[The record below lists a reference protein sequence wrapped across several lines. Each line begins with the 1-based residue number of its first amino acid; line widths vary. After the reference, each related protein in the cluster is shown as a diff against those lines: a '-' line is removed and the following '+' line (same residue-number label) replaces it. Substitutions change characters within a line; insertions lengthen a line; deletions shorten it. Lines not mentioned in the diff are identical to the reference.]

1 MTGNG
6 NTYAK
11 GLDGEI
17 HAISTL
23 ARVFPGWDWSLT
35 APTDP
40 FDILGHGPDDRA
52 IAIEVKA
59 VRFAPDAKM
68 AMHRRQI
75 RRKKDW
81 ARDHDYAPVMLAVD
95 PDTGQMLAREGVKC
109 FPIDKMT
116 SIEKVIEC
124 EKDAEDA

>member
-1 MTGNG
+1 MMNG
-6 NTYAK
+6 NTYTK

-17 HAISTL
+17 LAINTL
-23 ARVFPGWDWSLT
+23 ARAFPDWDWSLT
-35 APTDP
+35 APTAP

-52 IAIEVKA
+52 IAIEVKI
-59 VRFAPDAKM
+59 VRFGLDAKI

-81 ARDHDYAPVMLAVD
+81 VREHGYVPVMLAVD
-95 PDTGQMLAREGVKC
+95 PDTGQIRVRRGIKC

-116 SIEKVIEC
+116 SIEKVI
-124 EKDAEDA
+124 